1 MKDIKFPLLLK
12 VFFSP
17 KICEFALDTGRREK
31 LS

>member
-1 MKDIKFPLLLK
+1 MKDIKFPLSVK

-17 KICEFALDTGRREK
+17 KICELTLDPGRREK